1 MERNIVKEW
10 VKIRKTSLLP
20 IYIKTILLA
29 IFCCLFYSFE
39 RYYLCCKLSNIIS
52 AKQLSNTHILLKWM
66 ACLPTFHYPP
76 PIINSAITVISALF
90 RLQHRYINYTVR
102 LWDKALH
109 SELGSRNPFENYKGK
124 AQLFYLDRGERV
136 LQQKNKVFLSNF
148 LCAKII

>member
-1 MERNIVKEW
+1 MGINKQWKLVYCQFTLK
-10 VKIRKTSLLP
+10 
-20 IYIKTILLA
+20 
-29 IFCCLFYSFE
+29 LFYCQSFVIFLQLWT

-102 LWDKALH
+102 LWDEALH

-148 LCAKII
+148 LCAKIN